1 MDKEIRLTEEEI
13 LKALE
18 LCSQD
23 PPCLLEKKCP
33 LWEDKNCHVTL
44 AREALGLINLYK
56 QEVIRER
63 TDGVRLFEMLT
74 EKIQK
79 EKTK

>member
-1 MDKEIRLTEEEI
+1 MEKQIKLTEEQVI
-13 LKALE
+13 KALE

-23 PPCLLEKKCP
+23 GSCLWENECP
-33 LWEDKNCHVTL
+33 LVNDKNCHVTL

-56 QEVIRER
+56 QEAIRER